1 MDIDIRSLIKVTLL
15 PLLLLAATFY
25 YIPVFT
31 KPLPDVARLS
41 LPYLPFIL
49 LLIGLSLSWV
59 FHHSRE
65 FNLLLLFI
73 VIYIALDKL
82 IWHPIIKTD
91 QQLAYLLIV
100 ALIPINFL
108 YHYFSRERGI
118 YSQYGL
124 RRVIFLAAQLFLIY
138 WLLTNPIPEIKSY
151 LTFSYFKFNFLKYTA
166 ISQPLMLLIAITAMV
181 FLSRLIKKAEALN
194 GGLLTS
200 FIAIIAAMQFY
211 QYPQVAT
218 LFIILAELLV
228 IISIT
233 FNAYFLAYLDELTNL
248 PSRRALVQNMST
260 LGKRYTIAM
269 VDVDHFKK
277 FNDTYGHDI
286 GDQVLKKLAN
296 KLRLTRGGKAFRY
309 GGEEF
314 TILFPNKNI
323 DEARLVCETLCKN
336 VEDDPFLLRDKKR
349 PKNNPPKAAKNN
361 RDKSN
366 KNKGNKDKS
375 LTITVSIGLA
385 ERSEDYPKASQ
396 VIKQADKALY
406 KAKNNGR
413 NQVSATA

>member
-1 MDIDIRSLIKVTLL
+1 MNIDFRSLIKVTLL
-15 PLLLLAATFY
+15 PILLLAATFY

-59 FHHSRE
+59 FHHCRE
-65 FNLLLLFI
+65 FNLFLLFI

-82 IWHPIIKTD
+82 IWHPIIKVD

-100 ALIPINFL
+100 ALIPFNFL
-108 YHYFSRERGI
+108 YHFFSRERGI
-118 YSQYGL
+118 YSQFGL

-138 WLLTNPIPEIKSY
+138 WLLTNPIVEVTSY
-151 LTFSYFKFNFLKYTA
+151 LNFSFVKLDILKYTA
-166 ISQPLMLLIAITAMV
+166 ISQPLALIIIVSAIV
-181 FLSRLIKKAEALN
+181 FIFRLMRKTEVLIS
-194 GGLLTS
+194 GFMTS
-200 FIAIIAAMQFY
+200 FIAIIAAVQFY

-218 LFIILAELLV
+218 LFIVLAELLV

-248 PSRRALVQNMST
+248 PSRRALAQNMST

-277 FNDTYGHDI
+277 FNDKYGHDV

-296 KLRLTRGGKAFRY
+296 SLRLVRGGKAFRY

-314 TILFPNKNI
+314 TILFPGKNI
-323 DEARLVCETLCKN
+323 DEARLISETLCKN

-349 PKNNPPKAAKNN
+349 PKNNDAKRN
-361 RDKSN
+361 RDKS
-366 KNKGNKDKS
+366 GKDKS
-375 LTITVSIGLA
+375 LTITISIGLA
-385 ERSEDYPKASQ
+385 ERSEAHAKANH